1 MLWAGVKLGMTKGCA
16 QGPATGF
23 SRVALPPDGVA
34 GDEAG
39 AVVPKHLPF
48 VSRLALC
55 C

>member
-16 QGPATGF
+16 QRPAPGF

-34 GDEAG
+34 GG
-39 AVVPKHLPF
+39 GLRAVVPKHLLF
-48 VSRLALC
+48 MSRLALC